1 MTRFTANI
9 SFLFTERP
17 FLERLDA
24 AKQAGFDHVECH
36 FPYDVPV
43 EVLRERL
50 LAAGVR
56 LTGLNTDAGDRS
68 RGEAGFA
75 GVPGRE
81 DRFRRDFAQAL
92 DYATALGT
100 PLIHVMAGTVAPN
113 DRVTARQT
121 YIRNLKAAAAEAARS
136 GITLLLEPLNTR
148 DAPGY
153 LVSRSDEVAGIIDEI
168 GEANVKLLFDV
179 YHVQIMEGDLITRL
193 RKHRDLI
200 GHVQVAGVPDRS
212 EPDDRNEVNYSA
224 ILGQLDD
231 MGYAGLVGLEYK
243 PKGRTEDGIGR
254 LTFLSPRCKLRH
266 GHQGGGKNNC

>member
-1 MTRFTANI
+1 MTRFAANI
-9 SFLFTERP
+9 SFLFTEQP
-17 FLERLDA
+17 FLERLHA
-24 AKQAGFDHVECH
+24 AKRAGFDCVECH

-50 LAAGVR
+50 RAAGVR
-56 LTGLNTDAGDRS
+56 LTSLNTDAGDRA

-81 DRFRRDFAQAL
+81 DQFRRDFAQAL
-92 DYATALGT
+92 HYATALGT

-113 DRVTARQT
+113 DRAAARQT
-121 YIRNLKAAAAEAARS
+121 YVRNLKFAAAEAARS
-136 GITLLLEPLNTR
+136 GTTLLLEPLNIR

-153 LVSRSDEVAGIIDEI
+153 LVARSDEVAGIIAEI
-168 GEANVKLLFDV
+168 GEPNVKLLFDL

-193 RKHRDLI
+193 HKHRHVI

-224 ILGQLDD
+224 ILKQLDD
-231 MGYAGLVGLEYK
+231 MGYTGLVGLEYK
-243 PKGRTEDGIGR
+243 PKGRTEDGLNR
-254 LTFLSPRCKLRH
+254 LTFL
-266 GHQGGGKNNC
+266 